1 MNDPAIVVVGT
12 NVRNVAQ
19 SARKAGHSVYAL
31 TYYDDED
38 LKLYAEVEKLSEDKK
53 AVKERVEQIAE
64 SLGAKV
70 VLSTGYE
77 DLNIKDELVLGH
89 PPREAARVKDK
100 LKFYRTL
107 EKADIPYP
115 PLVDLNE
122 ASKGF
127 ELICKPRMGGGGE
140 KVFAANTASSDSLNS
155 LESLEFLDE
164 EYICQR
170 YVEGSA
176 CSVSIMAGRV
186 KTVVAVNEI
195 LVGWKA
201 MNTQG
206 FTYSGN
212 ITPLSHQL
220 TEVEYKEL
228 IRTAVET
235 VDLFDLRG
243 SVGVD
248 FVMGD
253 KPYVL
258 EINPRFQASVDS
270 IEWSHDINMFRSHL
284 DSVEGGR
291 VETPKAKRF
300 ASRSILFADRTT
312 EINKCMTGN
321 PFFADVPPNDVYS
334 RGDPLVSILCSGSS
348 RKELLDKTIQ
358 RMRLFTR
365 SMAKNI

>member
-1 MNDPAIVVVGT
+1 MNSRAIVVVGT

-19 SARKAGHSVYAL
+19 SARKAGYTVYAL

-38 LKLYAEVEKLSEDKK
+38 FKLYAEVEKVPEDKRI
-53 AVKERVEQIAE
+53 AKERVEQLAE
-64 SLGAKV
+64 SLGTKV

-77 DLNIKDELVLGH
+77 DLNIRDDLVLGH

-107 EKADIPYP
+107 EKAGVPYP
-115 PLVDLNE
+115 QLIDPNE
-122 ASKGF
+122 AD
-127 ELICKPRMGGGGE
+127 ERLEVICKPRMGGGGE
-140 KVFAANTASSDSLNS
+140 KAFIANPDSPDSLNS

-164 EYICQR
+164 DYICQR
-170 YVEGSA
+170 YVEGPA
-176 CSVSIMAGRV
+176 CSVSIMAGRD

-195 LVGWKA
+195 LVGWKE
-201 MNTQG
+201 MNAEG

-212 ITPLSHQL
+212 VTPFSNKL
-220 TEVEYKEL
+220 TEAGYKEL
-228 IRTAVET
+228 VRTAIET
-235 VDLFDLRG
+235 VELFNLQG

-248 FVMGD
+248 LIVSD

-270 IEWSHDINMFRSHL
+270 IEWSHDINIFRLHV
-284 DSVEGGR
+284 DSLEGRR
-291 VETPKAKRF
+291 VETPKSRRS

-321 PFFADVPPNDVYS
+321 PFFADVPPKDVYS
-334 RGDPLVSILCSGSS
+334 GRGPLVSILCSGSS

-358 RMRLFTR
+358 RKHLFTR
-365 SMAKNI
+365 RAIKDN

>member
-1 MNDPAIVVVGT
+1 MNSNAILVVGT

-38 LKLYAEVEKLSEDKK
+38 LKLYAEVEKLSENKK
-53 AVKERVEQIAE
+53 AVKDRVEQIAE
-64 SLGAKV
+64 FLGAKV

-122 ASKGF
+122 ANKGF

-140 KVFAANTASSDSLNS
+140 KVFAANAASSDSLNS
-155 LESLEFLDE
+155 LESLELLDE

-170 YVEGSA
+170 YVEGPA
-176 CSVSIMAGRV
+176 CSVSIMAGRD

-195 LVGWKA
+195 LVGWKE
-201 MNTQG
+201 MNAKG

-212 ITPLSHQL
+212 ITPLSHKL
-220 TEVEYKEL
+220 IDVEYKEL
-228 IRTAVET
+228 VRTAIET
-235 VDLFDLRG
+235 VELFNLQG

-248 FVMGD
+248 FIVSD

-270 IEWSHDINMFRSHL
+270 IEWSHDINMFRLHV
-284 DSVEGGR
+284 DSVEGRR

-300 ASRSILFADRTT
+300 ASRTILFADRTT
-312 EINKCMTGN
+312 EIDKCVTGN
-321 PFFADVPPNDVYS
+321 SFFADIPSKGVY
-334 RGDPLVSILCSGSS
+334 RAGDPLISILCSGSS

-358 RMRLFTR
+358 RMHLFTR
-365 SMAKNI
+365 LTTKNI

>member
-1 MNDPAIVVVGT
+1 MSSNAILVVGT

-38 LKLYAEVEKLSEDKK
+38 LKLYAEVEKLPEDKK
-53 AVKERVEQIAE
+53 ALKERVEQIAE

-107 EKADIPYP
+107 ERAGIPYP

-122 ASKGF
+122 AD
-127 ELICKPRMGGGGE
+127 ERLEIICKPRMGGGGE
-140 KVFAANTASSDSLNS
+140 KAFIANTGSLDPLNS
-155 LESLEFLDE
+155 LESLELLDE
-164 EYICQR
+164 DYICQR
-170 YVEGSA
+170 YVEGTV
-176 CSVSIMAGRV
+176 CSVSIMAGRD

-201 MNTQG
+201 MNAEG

-228 IRTAVET
+228 VRTAIET
-235 VDLFDLRG
+235 VELFDLQG

-248 FVMGD
+248 FIVSD

-270 IEWSHDINMFRSHL
+270 IEWSRDVNMFRLHV
-284 DSVEGGR
+284 DSLEGRR

-300 ASRSILFADRTT
+300 ASRSILFADRTI
-312 EINKCMTGN
+312 EIDKCMTGN
-321 PFFADVPPNDVYS
+321 PFFADVPSKGVY
-334 RGDPLVSILCSGSS
+334 RAGDPLISVLCSGNS
-348 RKELLDKTIQ
+348 RKDLVGKTVH
-358 RMRLFTR
+358 RKHLFTQQQR
-365 SMAKNI
+365 I